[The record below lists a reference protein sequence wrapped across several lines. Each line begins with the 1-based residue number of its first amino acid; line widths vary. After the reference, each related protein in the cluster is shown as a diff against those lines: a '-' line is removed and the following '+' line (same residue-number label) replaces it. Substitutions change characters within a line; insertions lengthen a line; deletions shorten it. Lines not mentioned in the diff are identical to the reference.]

1 MRSGLLDL
9 MAEGLMT
16 QEDLGAMLRR
26 LEETRALAERGL
38 EMLRR
43 KKDRVARLEQDKEI
57 RLEPYARMAPG
68 APEALTSEE
77 RHRPSRMLRPRVVM
91 NPDRSIELTGALVLG
106 FTPTETVLR

>member
-1 MRSGLLDL
+1 

-43 KKDRVARLEQDKEI
+43 KKDRVARLEQDKESL
-57 RLEPYARMAPG
+57 LESYAKMAPE
-68 APEALTSEE
+68 ALEALTSEE
-77 RHRPSRMLRPRVVM
+77 RHRLSRMLRLRV
-91 NPDRSIELTGALVLG
+91 L
-106 FTPTETVLR
+106 